1 MDPLPPAD
9 PVMRKPGVL
18 PISWTAPIRY
28 EEVEALVSS
37 KQQTAREAVLA
48 AIGSGVEDPRSADV
62 TVGNVMGARKPLT
75 LMLDLLPDFRFR
87 KRKSRMTKNP
97 VRMLR
102 RSGHDVG
109 PDNRAPPRGNPRN
122 IG

>member
-48 AIGSGVEDPRSADV
+48 AIGSGVEDPRSADA

-75 LMLDLLPDFRFR
+75 LMLDLLPDFSIQEEDEPDDE
-87 KRKSRMTKNP
+87 KPGKDAAEE
-97 VRMLR
+97 
-102 RSGHDVG
+102 RS
-109 PDNRAPPRGNPRN
+109 
-122 IG
+122 